1 MSEEKLVP
9 KLRFSGFDDE
19 WKTYKLKDLLHNKS
33 SSISINQLDDN
44 VGNYPLYG
52 ASGFLKCIDFY
63 EMDSDY
69 ISIVK
74 DGSGV
79 GNISFHEKN
88 TSVVNTSQYILPKEN
103 LNIHFIFYLLQTINL
118 NKYKTGST
126 IPHIYFKDYS
136 IEKVKIPKYDEQK
149 KIGILL
155 KNLNAKIEILDNK
168 LQMCQNFKK
177 YLMQQIFTQ
186 KLRFKNDK
194 QWNVYLLRNFINEYN
209 ERMGNKS
216 NLPILSSTLNGI
228 FLQNEY
234 FNKSVSSK
242 DVKNYKIV
250 PNGYFTYRS
259 MSDTGKFRFNIQSI
273 VEVGIIS
280 PAYPVFSTQNIDD
293 YFLYYYLN
301 NSNFIKKQILSLKE
315 GGTRYALSFSKFKK
329 LKITLPSLEE
339 QEKIANFLSAVDK
352 KIDLIQTQIQK
363 MEEFKKGLLQQ
374 MFVVRINWR
383 CNFKLA
389 KSPGFNKHLLILKN
403 KIIFIIIELIIGD
416 LFMKIEKDAENIL
429 NKFSKTLENIPDLEE
444 TWYITDNLNL
454 TREDKSHEK
463 HPEKILRNAH
473 IDKEGKLVV
482 KRADWVN

>member
-155 KNLNAKIEILDNK
+155 KNLDAKIEILDNK

-186 KLRFKNDK
+186 KLRFNFTDD
-194 QWNVYLLRNFINEYN
+194 WNYMNFSE
-209 ERMGNKS
+209 
-216 NLPILSSTLNGI
+216 I
-228 FLQNEY
+228 F
-234 FNKSVSSK
+234 KSVSTKKYQIKSADILDK
-242 DVKNYKIV
+242 GDFEVIDQGQDEIA
-250 PNGYFTYRS
+250 GYFNDKTKLCQELPIIIYG
-259 MSDTGKFRFNIQSI
+259 DHTTFVKFRDKPFIVGADGVKLLIPKFNANPKYLFYALEHFNIKPEGYKRHFSI
-273 VEVGIIS
+273 
-280 PAYPVFSTQNIDD
+280 
-293 YFLYYYLN
+293 
-301 NSNFIKKQILSLKE
+301 IKKI
-315 GGTRYALSFSKFKK
+315 K
-329 LKITLPSLEE
+329 LPIPTLEE
-339 QEKIANFLSAVDK
+339 QNEISEIFTYIDIKLKYTKIQL
-352 KIDLIQTQIQK
+352 QET
-363 MEEFKKGLLQQ
+363 EEFKKGLLQQ
-374 MFVVRINWR
+374 MFV
-383 CNFKLA
+383 
-389 KSPGFNKHLLILKN
+389 
-403 KIIFIIIELIIGD
+403 
-416 LFMKIEKDAENIL
+416 
-429 NKFSKTLENIPDLEE
+429 
-444 TWYITDNLNL
+444 
-454 TREDKSHEK
+454 
-463 HPEKILRNAH
+463 
-473 IDKEGKLVV
+473 
-482 KRADWVN
+482 

>member
-1 MSEEKLVP
+1 M
-9 KLRFSGFDDE
+9 RFSGFDDE

-155 KNLNAKIEILDNK
+155 KNLDAKIEILDNK

-186 KLRFKNDK
+186 KLRFADSDSCWKEISLKDIGTFYRGHSYNSTNVADEGLLVLRSNNIQGNVLDFSEDELQFVDKDCKKELELQKNDIVICMSNGTRRLVGK
-194 QWNVYLLRNFINEYN
+194 SAEYTGNYENKVTVGAFCSIFRTKHKLAKYLFQTESYKKNLYLILAGTNIN
-209 ERMGNKS
+209 
-216 NLPILSSTLNGI
+216 NL
-228 FLQNEY
+228 
-234 FNKSVSSK
+234 
-242 DVKNYKIV
+242 KN
-250 PNGYFTYRS
+250 
-259 MSDTGKFRFNIQSI
+259 SDLEKFKFNIPTNESEINKIHDLFVSI
-273 VEVGIIS
+273 D
-280 PAYPVFSTQNIDD
+280 NKID
-293 YFLYYYLN
+293 YN
-301 NSNFIKKQILSLKE
+301 KKQFE
-315 GGTRYALSFSKFKK
+315 E
-329 LKITLPSLEE
+329 ITL
-339 QEKIANFLSAVDK
+339 
-352 KIDLIQTQIQK
+352 
-363 MEEFKKGLLQQ
+363 FKKGLLQQ
-374 MFVVRINWR
+374 MFV
-383 CNFKLA
+383 
-389 KSPGFNKHLLILKN
+389 
-403 KIIFIIIELIIGD
+403 
-416 LFMKIEKDAENIL
+416 
-429 NKFSKTLENIPDLEE
+429 
-444 TWYITDNLNL
+444 
-454 TREDKSHEK
+454 
-463 HPEKILRNAH
+463 
-473 IDKEGKLVV
+473 
-482 KRADWVN
+482 

>member
-1 MSEEKLVP
+1 M
-9 KLRFSGFDDE
+9 RFSGFDDE

-155 KNLNAKIEILDNK
+155 KNLDAKIEILDNK

-186 KLRFKNDK
+186 KLRFDFSDEWNYVNFNNIFKSASTKKYQIKSAEIMANGDFEVIDQGKDEIAGYFNDK
-194 QWNVYLLRNFINEYN
+194 NKLCYELPIIIYGDHTTFVKFRDKPFIVGADGVKLLLPKID
-209 ERMGNKS
+209 S
-216 NLPILSSTLNGI
+216 NLKYLFYAL
-228 FLQNEY
+228 EY
-234 FNKSVSSK
+234 FNIKPEG
-242 DVKNYKIV
+242 YKRH
-250 PNGYFTYRS
+250 F
-259 MSDTGKFRFNIQSI
+259 SI
-273 VEVGIIS
+273 
-280 PAYPVFSTQNIDD
+280 
-293 YFLYYYLN
+293 
-301 NSNFIKKQILSLKE
+301 IKKI
-315 GGTRYALSFSKFKK
+315 K
-329 LKITLPSLEE
+329 LPIPSLEE
-339 QEKIANFLSAVDK
+339 QNEISEMFSSVDNKLKYTQKYLQETK
-352 KIDLIQTQIQK
+352 K
-363 MEEFKKGLLQQ
+363 FKKGLLQQ
-374 MFVVRINWR
+374 MFVVQ
-383 CNFKLA
+383 
-389 KSPGFNKHLLILKN
+389 LILSLLQN
-403 KIIFIIIELIIGD
+403 K
-416 LFMKIEKDAENIL
+416 
-429 NKFSKTLENIPDLEE
+429 
-444 TWYITDNLNL
+444 
-454 TREDKSHEK
+454 K
-463 HPEKILRNAH
+463 HI
-473 IDKEGKLVV
+473 
-482 KRADWVN
+482 